1 MNPTTR
7 LKSFL
12 FKDRS
17 PLVLILISLIIGVL
31 YIQVL
36 FGYNYFSTNSSY
48 WDYPVGLIGGQSDQ
62 PSIFSYN
69 RYYVHDQW
77 SWPPF
82 FTNKINWPFGVNIA
96 HVDAIPVFSLIG
108 KLAFTLYKYNI
119 YKYNIN
125 LFAFWCAAMFP
136 LNGVAM
142 TVLLFTLG
150 HRTLFSA
157 LIGTC
162 FALLMPA
169 LIWRFGHAALT
180 AHFTILLNLA
190 LYIFYK
196 KNPRYFKRIF
206 ILFLI
211 NTVLSLMVTP
221 YLFLMN
227 LVIFSAFFLQCLFD
241 KSASYKD
248 SIKGGLL
255 FISITLTV
263 MYLEQLVGKQ
273 GVGKSWGFGFYS
285 MNLLSPFWP
294 QSSGL
299 LSWTGN
305 YWLNRGSIGGTAG
318 QYEGFNYLG
327 IGGIGLMVIAF
338 SRRWRQLPGL
348 IKQHA
353 TLVLAMLLL
362 TLFALSNK
370 IYLG

>member
-1 MNPTTR
+1 
-7 LKSFL
+7 
-12 FKDRS
+12 
-17 PLVLILISLIIGVL
+17 
-31 YIQVL
+31 
-36 FGYNYFSTNSSY
+36 
-48 WDYPVGLIGGQSDQ
+48 
-62 PSIFSYN
+62 
-69 RYYVHDQW
+69 
-77 SWPPF
+77 
-82 FTNKINWPFGVNIA
+82 
-96 HVDAIPVFSLIG
+96 VFSLIG

-318 QYEGFNYLG
+318 QYD
-327 IGGIGLMVIAF
+327 GLMVIAF